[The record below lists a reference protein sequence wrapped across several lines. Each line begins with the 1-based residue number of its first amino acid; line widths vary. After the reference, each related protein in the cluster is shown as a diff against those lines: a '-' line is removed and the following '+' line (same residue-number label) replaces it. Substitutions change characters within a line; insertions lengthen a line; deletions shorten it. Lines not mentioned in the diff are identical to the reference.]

1 MIKAFVGH
9 SFTEYD
15 HDIVRRFLDFFD
27 RVGKLGIGF
36 TWDHAEPAEP
46 KELSVKV
53 KEKMEGKNLFIGI
66 CTSRE
71 KVIDFKKLRIVPL
84 FKNRLWGFNSNFAV
98 KTSDWI
104 LQEIGFAVGR
114 DMKLII
120 LLEEGVK
127 TPGGIQGNLEYIS
140 FTRENPD
147 RCFEKLLE
155 MLEASSGLTSQAE
168 ASESTKTER
177 LISKVESSDGDTAE
191 EELPF
196 NEWKPENYDV
206 ALVNSI
212 YRKDE
217 EKEKELSIR
226 FSESEFGKEQ
236 SELIKW
242 NARRLYLKALFNKND
257 TLSQLLSLLEENP
270 HHPDVLHYIACVYEL
285 FTEYKRAAS
294 TFEESA
300 SITEDPE
307 IKLIRLS
314 YASLDYAKIGEK
326 NKTILIERQVRL
338 LINQIRNG
346 SAKMLNLLADNA
358 NTLGDTTNYK
368 AFTEAALELSPDDHD
383 RRFRLAFKYS
393 EDSENDLAFFHYNIL
408 TNRNPNGTN
417 WNNLGVALDRLDLD
431 CSAVSAYRN
440 AEEFGETIAM
450 SNLVFKL
457 TKAGF
462 LKEANELIKTATSN
476 ENCDPNIGKNITEVK
491 TKQDHEVEEKEKFI
505 TSLKTVRQIFIDYAN
520 ACLKDDIKSL
530 PEKWKSPKCQLDI
543 KIDGNYLEINGSYD
557 KKVSPSELALLDL
570 AKKKPNKE
578 NIKYK
583 GRINGY
589 GVMFQFWIWEGEEP
603 LKSDAKPKNTG
614 LLIIDDNKDRIRI
627 MESGTRKDED
637 ILEILQV
644 K

>member
-84 FKNRLWGFNSNFAV
+84 LKNRLWGVNSDFAV

-127 TPGGIQGNLEYIS
+127 TPGGIQGNLEYIL
-140 FTRENPD
+140 FTRESPD

-177 LISKVESSDGDTAE
+177 PISKVESSDVDTAK

-196 NEWKPENYDV
+196 NEWKLENYDM
-206 ALVNSI
+206 ALVGSI
-212 YRKDE
+212 YEKDE
-217 EKEKELSIR
+217 KMEKELSVR
-226 FSESEFGKEQ
+226 FTESEFGKDPSQ
-236 SELIKW
+236 LINW
-242 NARRLYLKALFNKND
+242 NARRLYLQALFNKND

-270 HHPDVLHYIACVYEL
+270 HNPDVLHYIACVYEL

-307 IKLIRLS
+307 KKFTRLS
-314 YASLDYAKIGEK
+314 YANLDYAKIGEK

-338 LINQIRNG
+338 MINQIKNG
-346 SAKMLNLLADNA
+346 SAKMLNLLADTA
-358 NTLGDTTNYK
+358 NTLGDTTDYK
-368 AFTEAALELSPDDHD
+368 AFTEAALELSPDDHG
-383 RRFRLAFKYS
+383 RRFSLAYKYS
-393 EDSENDLAFFHYNIL
+393 EDNENDLAFYHYRIL
-408 TNRNPNGTN
+408 TDRNPDGAN
-417 WNNLGVALDRLDLD
+417 WNNFGVALGRMNLDF
-431 CSAVSAYRN
+431 SAVSAYRN
-440 AEEFGETIAM
+440 SEKFGETLAM
-450 SNLVFKL
+450 SNLAFKL
-457 TKAGF
+457 IKEGF
-462 LKEANELIKTATSN
+462 LKEANDLIKTATSK
-476 ENCDPNIGKNITEVK
+476 EDCSPNIGDNITLIK
-491 TKQDHEVEEKEKFI
+491 TTQDHETEEKEKIFKSI
-505 TSLKTVRQIFIDYAN
+505 KTVRQFFIDYAN
-520 ACLKDDIKSL
+520 ACLKDDVKSL
-530 PEKWKSPKCQLDI
+530 PENWKSPKCQLNI
-543 KIDGNYLEINGSYD
+543 KIHYNFLEITGSYD
-557 KKVSPSELALLDL
+557 KKLSPYELALLDV

-578 NIKYK
+578 NIKYN

-589 GVMFQFWIWEGEEP
+589 GVMFQFWVWEGDEP
-603 LKSDAKPKNTG
+603 LKPDAKPKNTG
-614 LLIIDDNKDRIRI
+614 LLIIDDNKERIRI

-637 ILEILQV
+637 ILEISQV